1 MYVMDCIPIG
11 QGHVSVSVQ
20 TQLNSVVLVVDKP
33 GAEPEDTASEYKTL
47 ALVAVHFLEPRVVG
61 LLVYP
66 T

>member
-47 ALVAVHFLEPRVVG
+47 ALVAVHFLEARVVG